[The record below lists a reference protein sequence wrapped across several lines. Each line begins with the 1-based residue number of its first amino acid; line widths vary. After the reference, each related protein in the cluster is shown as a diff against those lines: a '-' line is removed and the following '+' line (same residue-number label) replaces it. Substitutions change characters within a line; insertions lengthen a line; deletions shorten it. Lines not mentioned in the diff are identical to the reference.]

1 MFHFRLGGH
10 IDGQFFLLSNEVNQK
25 TSIFPNKPE
34 ESLFQLKRVFMSKI
48 SSAIFSIFFITFP
61 VNCFASQSKLVA
73 RASAIKQLTNCTIG
87 SEVFEALDL
96 HEVTCDEKDYNSLT
110 TSSYVKFLKNA
121 PIAKRAIPNDDRFGE
136 LWNFVPSPVSA
147 DVSAV
152 KAWNIS
158 RGNFS
163 GQEAVVAVID
173 GGVDIEHEDL
183 ADNIWINQQ
192 EIPGNNVDDDNN
204 GYVDDINGWNVY
216 RNVGQIEK
224 DNHGTHVAGIIGA
237 KGNNQI
243 GVTGIN
249 WKTKIMGISG
259 ASGDTITVLKAY
271 NYVLKQKKLY
281 LESNGSKGAN
291 IVATNSSFGIDYAD
305 CNSTE
310 YTLWNDVY
318 EELGKV
324 GILNVVATINN
335 EVNVDVEGDV
345 PSGCDSEY
353 VISVTNTNIDNEK
366 YQFAGFGK
374 KSIDLGA
381 PGTDILSTVPNDGYA
396 FMTGTSMATP
406 HVAGAIAFLS
416 QLKNEKFNKTQ
427 IDEPR
432 RSAEVLKEI
441 LLNSTDSVSSLK
453 RKTLS
458 GGKLNLFESAKRLLS
473 Y

>member
-1 MFHFRLGGH
+1 
-10 IDGQFFLLSNEVNQK
+10 
-25 TSIFPNKPE
+25 
-34 ESLFQLKRVFMSKI
+34 MSKI
-48 SSAIFSIFFITFP
+48 SFAIFSILFISFSLDSL
-61 VNCFASQSKLVA
+61 ASQSKLVA
-73 RASAIKQLTNCTIG
+73 QASAIKQHTNCTIG
-87 SEVFEALDL
+87 AEVFEALDL
-96 HEVTCDEKDYNSLT
+96 YEVTCDEKGYNSLT
-110 TSSYVKFLKNA
+110 TSSFVKFLKNA
-121 PIAKRAIPNDDRFGE
+121 PIAKRAIPNDDRFDE
-136 LWNFVPSPVSA
+136 LWNFVPSPVGA

-152 KAWNIS
+152 KAWDIA

-163 GQEAVVAVID
+163 GRETVVAVID

-183 ADNIWINQQ
+183 ADNIWNNQQ

-216 RNVGQIEK
+216 RNMGQIEK

-366 YQFAGFGK
+366 YQFA
-374 KSIDLGA
+374 
-381 PGTDILSTVPNDGYA
+381 
-396 FMTGTSMATP
+396 
-406 HVAGAIAFLS
+406 
-416 QLKNEKFNKTQ
+416 
-427 IDEPR
+427 
-432 RSAEVLKEI
+432 
-441 LLNSTDSVSSLK
+441 
-453 RKTLS
+453 
-458 GGKLNLFESAKRLLS
+458 
-473 Y
+473 

>member
-152 KAWNIS
+152 KAWNIA

-281 LESNGSKGAN
+281 LKHFP
-291 IVATNSSFGIDYAD
+291 I
-305 CNSTE
+305 
-310 YTLWNDVY
+310 
-318 EELGKV
+318 
-324 GILNVVATINN
+324 
-335 EVNVDVEGDV
+335 
-345 PSGCDSEY
+345 P
-353 VISVTNTNIDNEK
+353 
-366 YQFAGFGK
+366 
-374 KSIDLGA
+374 
-381 PGTDILSTVPNDGYA
+381 
-396 FMTGTSMATP
+396 
-406 HVAGAIAFLS
+406 
-416 QLKNEKFNKTQ
+416 
-427 IDEPR
+427 
-432 RSAEVLKEI
+432 
-441 LLNSTDSVSSLK
+441 
-453 RKTLS
+453 
-458 GGKLNLFESAKRLLS
+458 
-473 Y
+473 